1 MSKDMCP
8 IKRRQTKKCLSSGI
22 PRFQPWEDVNLRAK
36 QPKRGAVAAE
46 KGYIE
51 VNNYPR
57 GDKAVITYTENGMQ
71 ETIELGNTASA
82 LDYEIMDMQEYVL
95 HDRKA
100 GLNNLRQVRDV
111 MKTLT
116 EIRRQWGMLYPFE

>member
-1 MSKDMCP
+1 M
-8 IKRRQTKKCLSSGI
+8 
-22 PRFQPWEDVNLRAK
+22 RAK
-36 QPKRGAVAAE
+36 PPKRGIVAAE

-57 GDKAVITYTENGMQ
+57 GDKAVIAYTKNGMQ

-82 LDYEIMDMQEYVL
+82 LDYEIMDMQDYVL

-100 GLNNLRQVRDV
+100 GLNNLRQVQDV

-116 EIRRQWGMLYPFE
+116 EIRRQWGMAYPFG